1 MRNLLLFLLIVPALV
16 YADSLDMTTLQ
27 CKGIKLNNA
36 TTLADV
42 QNNCMIEK
50 QKTSKGRYQVDFI
63 NNETNKTVTCY
74 FASNMPTALL
84 NSCH

>member
-1 MRNLLLFLLIVPALV
+1 MRNLILILMVTPAL
-16 YADSLDMTTLQ
+16 ALASSLDMTTLQ
-27 CKGIKLNNA
+27 CRNIKLNSS

-42 QNNCMIEK
+42 QNNCLIEK
-50 QKTSKGRYQVDFI
+50 QKASIGRYQVDFV
-63 NNETNKTVTCY
+63 NNATNKTVTCY

>member
-1 MRNLLLFLLIVPALV
+1 MRNLLLLLSIIPVLA
-16 YADSLDMTTLQ
+16 YADSLDMRTLQ
-27 CKGIKLNNA
+27 CRSIKLNSS

-42 QNNCMIEK
+42 QNNCMIQK